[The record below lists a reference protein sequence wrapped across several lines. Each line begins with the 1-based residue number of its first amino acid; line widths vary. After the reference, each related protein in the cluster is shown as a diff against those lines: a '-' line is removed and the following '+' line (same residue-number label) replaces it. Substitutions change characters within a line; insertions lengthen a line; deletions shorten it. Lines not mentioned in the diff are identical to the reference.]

1 MRSGILTPSLSVVT
15 TEVILCTHVHARAS
29 AATGSTHL
37 DEREQARRNEL
48 LLAAHSLVGLA
59 SAGKTLARMIILD
72 DRKDMA
78 LRHVNV
84 PVLLRMGGLAVEV
97 AHDRRT
103 RSRAVAR
110 DWDESA
116 NLVG

>member
-1 MRSGILTPSLSVVT
+1 
-15 TEVILCTHVHARAS
+15 
-29 AATGSTHL
+29 
-37 DEREQARRNEL
+37 
-48 LLAAHSLVGLA
+48 
-59 SAGKTLARMIILD
+59 MIILD
-72 DRKDMA
+72 DRKGMA

-84 PVLLRMGGLAVEV
+84 PVLLRMGCLAVEV
-97 AHDRRT
+97 AHDGRM